1 MGDFKDGWNTFSV
14 SVANHTLAWH
24 LNKLTGKVKFDVEFE
39 NNVAYYMVTSN
50 GTLTRNVNESVR
62 WGDVTGK
69 EILQVG
75 IPYWIYL
82 TGVSASNAI
91 TFNAYPVG
99 WDIYYPDTNV
109 DTNFNIN
116 SQWASY
122 GDLYGSSNLP
132 YLKLSRSAT
141 TNTGY
146 FFELGQGDAFFSNKV
161 HIGKPDSTYTAV
173 TTTNQG
179 NGELTCY
186 VSPDHYLE
194 IKKVPTADTTEGQ
207 SSSINLSL
215 YDTSGNTNIKN
226 TPKVNFFNKYNQGD
240 TTGNQDL
247 GAIEFYGYRSSRYL
261 KGASIKV
268 SQEERTDPAK
278 KENMPTKIDFS
289 ISDDTSNDTKM
300 VMSVSSNNDST
311 HAAVD
316 VSGTFFA
323 DVLKIPVIQ
332 STASVDKYEQLGSLL
347 YSDGNNTDISDN
359 SLTGATPPAG
369 LYIYLVAGWKFI
381 GP

>member
-1 MGDFKDGWNTFSV
+1 MGDFKDGWNTFSI

-39 NNVAYYMVTSN
+39 NSVAYYMVNAN
-50 GTLTRNVNESVR
+50 GVPTRNVDQSVR

-69 EILQVG
+69 ELLQVG
-75 IPYWIYL
+75 LPYWIYL
-82 TGVSASNAI
+82 TGVAASNAV

-161 HIGKPDSTYTAV
+161 HIGKSATSYTAV

-194 IKKVPTADTTEGQ
+194 IKRVPTADISGV
-207 SSSINLSL
+207 SSSTINLSL
-215 YDTSGNTNIKN
+215 YDVSGNANIEN
-226 TPKVNFFNKYNQGD
+226 TPKVNFFNKYKSGD
-240 TTGNQDL
+240 TSGNQVL
-247 GAIEFYGYRSSRYL
+247 GAIEFYGYRNSRFL
-261 KGASIKV
+261 KGASIV
-268 SQEERTDPAK
+268 ASQESRATTTENS
-278 KENMPTKIDFS
+278 NMPTKIDFN
-289 ISDDTSNDTKM
+289 ISDDKTNNTKTIM
-300 VMSVSSNNDST
+300 TLSSNNDST
-311 HAAVD
+311 ESVVD
-316 VSGTFFA
+316 VSGTFTST
-323 DVLKIPVIQ
+323 VLNIPIVQ
-332 STASVDKYEQLGSLL
+332 SGWAPGGLLDKYIQNGSVV
-347 YSDGNNTDISDN
+347 YNNGNTNIGSTN
-359 SLTGATPPAG
+359 G
-369 LYIYLVAGWKFI
+369 LYIYI
-381 GP
+381 GGSWIRIGGP